1 MSWMKRCFV
10 CYYHEIILKGK
21 NRAFFERRLK
31 ENVEK
36 ALAGLPYRSIRR
48 LSGRILVEL
57 VPDSPVEEVG
67 ARLQKV
73 FGLVFC
79 CPAWKSTQK
88 MEQLQEDLWSLVQTR
103 EFDTFKIDSRRANK
117 KYPLNSQQM
126 NEHLG
131 AIIGERSGQ
140 RVRLEQPDLTC
151 YVDIVE
157 DYAFLYF
164 EKLKGALGLPLSSS
178 GKVVV
183 LLSGGIDS
191 PVAAYKVMKR
201 GCRAIFVHFH
211 SLPHT
216 TPESLDKVRLLV
228 SILNEYQYGSK
239 TYMIP
244 FADAQ
249 RQVVAFTPL
258 ETRVIL
264 YRRIMMRLAESIAR
278 REGAHALV
286 TGDSIGQVASQ
297 TLENLRAISDAT
309 QFPIFRPLIG
319 EDKEEIVAVARRIG
333 TFETSILPHDDCCS
347 LFVPKHPET
356 RARLD
361 GIRRVEGELDIDKIV
376 GDALSE
382 MKIEK
387 TEFKPQLEPQV
398 TTP

>member
-1 MSWMKRCFV
+1 MKRCFV
-10 CYYHEIILKGK
+10 CYSHEIILKRK

-57 VPDSPVEEVG
+57 VPDSPVEEMG

-103 EFDTFKIDSRRANK
+103 EFDTYKIDSRRANK

-264 YRRIMMRLAESIAR
+264 YRRIMMRLAEAIAR

-319 EDKEEIVAVARRIG
+319 DDKEEIVAVARRIG

-387 TEFKPQLEPQV
+387 TEFQPQLEPQM

>member
-1 MSWMKRCFV
+1 MKRCFV
-10 CYYHEIILKGK
+10 CYFHEIILKRK

-36 ALAGLPYRSIRR
+36 ALAGLPYASIRR

-57 VPDSPVEEVG
+57 VPDSPIEEVG

-73 FGLVFC
+73 FGLVYC
-79 CPAWKSTQK
+79 CPAWSSVQN
-88 MEQLQEDLWSLVQTR
+88 MDQLQEDLWSLVQSQ

-131 AIIGERSGQ
+131 AVVGERSAK

-164 EKLKGALGLPLSSS
+164 EKLRGGLGLPVSSS

-216 TPESLDKVRLLV
+216 TPESLEKVRQLVALL
-228 SILNEYQYGSK
+228 NDYQYRSK

-249 RQVVAFTPL
+249 RQVVAFTP
-258 ETRVIL
+258 EGTRVIL
-264 YRRIMMRLAESIAR
+264 YRRIMMRLAEVIAR

-286 TGDSIGQVASQ
+286 TGDAIGQVASQ
-297 TLENLRAISDAT
+297 TLENIRAISDAT
-309 QFPIFRPLIG
+309 QLPILRPLIG

-333 TFETSILPHDDCCS
+333 TFETSILPHEDCCS

-356 RARLD
+356 RARLE
-361 GIRRVEGELDIDKIV
+361 GIRRIEGELDIEKIV

-387 TEFKPQLEPQV
+387 TEFHAHLEPEV

>member
-1 MSWMKRCFV
+1 MDRCFV
-10 CYYHEIILKGK
+10 CYYHEIILKRK

-36 ALAGLPYRSIRR
+36 ALVGLPYLSIRR

-73 FGLVFC
+73 FGLASC
-79 CPAWKSTQK
+79 CPAWKSTQN
-88 MEQLQEDLWSLVQTR
+88 MDQLQEDLWSLVQTR
-103 EFDTFKIDSRRANK
+103 EFDTYKIDSRRANK

-131 AIIGERSGQ
+131 AVIGKLSGQ

-164 EKLKGALGLPLSSS
+164 EKLRGGLGLPVSSS

-216 TPESLDKVRLLV
+216 TPEALAKVRRLV
-228 SILNEYQYGSK
+228 SILTDYQYGSK

-249 RQVVAFTPL
+249 RQVVAYTPV
-258 ETRVIL
+258 ETRVIM
-264 YRRIMMRLAESIAR
+264 YRRIMMRLAEVVAR
-278 REGAHALV
+278 RESAHALV

-297 TLENLRAISDAT
+297 TLENLGAVSDAIH
-309 QFPIFRPLIG
+309 FPIFRPLIG
-319 EDKEEIVAVARRIG
+319 EDKEEIVTVARRIG
-333 TFETSILPHDDCCS
+333 TFETSILPHDDCCT

-361 GIRRVEGELDIDKIV
+361 GIRRVESELDIEKIV

-387 TEFKPQLEPQV
+387 TEYRFHMEPQM

>member
-1 MSWMKRCFV
+1 MKRCFV
-10 CYYHEIILKGK
+10 CYYHEIILKRK

-36 ALAGLPYRSIRR
+36 ALAGLPYASIRR

-67 ARLQKV
+67 SHLQKV
-73 FGLVFC
+73 FGLASC
-79 CPAWKSTQK
+79 CPAWMSVQN
-88 MEQLQEDLWSLVQTR
+88 MEQLQEDLWSLVQSR
-103 EFDTFKIDSRRANK
+103 VFDTFKIDSRRANK

-131 AIIGERSGQ
+131 AILGERSKK

-157 DYAFLYF
+157 DHAFLYF
-164 EKLKGALGLPLSSS
+164 EKLKGGLGLPVSSS

-216 TPESLDKVRLLV
+216 TPESIDKVRLLV
-228 SILNEYQYGSK
+228 SMLNEYQYGSK
-239 TYMIP
+239 TFMIP

-249 RQVVAFTPL
+249 RQVVAFTPAK
-258 ETRVIL
+258 TRVIL
-264 YRRIMMRLAESIAR
+264 YRRIMMRLAEAIAR
-278 REGAHALV
+278 REGAYALV

-297 TLENLRAISDAT
+297 TLENLQAVSDAT
-309 QFPIFRPLIG
+309 NCLILRPLVG

-333 TFETSILPHDDCCS
+333 TFEISILPHDDCCS

-361 GIRRVEGELDIDKIV
+361 GIRRVEEELDIETIV
-376 GDALSE
+376 EDALSR

-387 TEFKPQLEPQV
+387 TEFHPKMEPPV
-398 TTP
+398 PTPKVH

>member
-1 MSWMKRCFV
+1 
-10 CYYHEIILKGK
+10 
-21 NRAFFERRLK
+21 
-31 ENVEK
+31 
-36 ALAGLPYRSIRR
+36 
-48 LSGRILVEL
+48 
-57 VPDSPVEEVG
+57 
-67 ARLQKV
+67 
-73 FGLVFC
+73 
-79 CPAWKSTQK
+79 

-103 EFDTFKIDSRRANK
+103 KFDTYKIDSRRANK

-131 AIIGERSGQ
+131 AFIGKLSGQ

-157 DYAFLYF
+157 DHAFLYF
-164 EKLKGALGLPLSSS
+164 EKLKGGLGLPVSSS

-216 TPESLDKVRLLV
+216 TPESLDKVRRLV
-228 SILNEYQYGSK
+228 SILTDYQYGSK

-249 RQVVAFTPL
+249 RQVVAFTPV

-264 YRRIMMRLAESIAR
+264 YRRIMMRLAEVVAR

-297 TLENLRAISDAT
+297 TLENLRAVSDAT
-309 QFPIFRPLIG
+309 HFPIFRPLIG
-319 EDKEEIVAVARRIG
+319 EDKEEIVTVARRIG

-361 GIRRVEGELDIDKIV
+361 GIRRVEGELDIEKIV

-387 TEFKPQLEPQV
+387 TEYQFQMETQM

>member
-1 MSWMKRCFV
+1 M
-10 CYYHEIILKGK
+10 
-21 NRAFFERRLK
+21 
-31 ENVEK
+31 ENVK
-36 ALAGLPYRSIRR
+36 KSLSGLPYHSVRR
-48 LSGRILVEL
+48 LSGRIMVEL
-57 VPDSPVEEVG
+57 VSDSPLEQIG
-67 ARLQKV
+67 KRLQKV

-79 CPAWKSTQK
+79 CPAWISVQK
-88 MEQLQEDLWSLVQTR
+88 MEQLQEDLWKLVRLQQ
-103 EFDTFKIDSRRANK
+103 FDTFKIASRRGDK
-117 KYPLNSQQM
+117 KYPINSQQM

-131 AIIGERSGQ
+131 AIVAERSGK

-164 EKLKGALGLPLSSS
+164 EKLRGGKGLPVSSS
-178 GKVVV
+178 GKVIV

-228 SILNEYQYGSK
+228 SKLNEYQYGSK
-239 TYMIP
+239 TYMLP
-244 FADAQ
+244 FANAQ
-249 RQVVAFTPL
+249 RQVVAFTPV

-264 YRRIMMRLAESIAR
+264 YRRIMMRLAEAIAR
-278 REGAHALV
+278 KEGAHALV

-297 TLENLRAISDAT
+297 TLENLRAVSDAV
-309 QFPIFRPLIG
+309 QLPVLRPLIG
-319 EDKEEIVAVARRIG
+319 EDKEEIIAVARRIG

-356 RARLD
+356 RARVD
-361 GIRRVEGELDIDKIV
+361 GIRRIEGELDVNQIM

-387 TEFKPQLEPQV
+387 TIFQSKMESEL
-398 TTP
+398 TTH

>member
-1 MSWMKRCFV
+1 MKRCFV
-10 CYYHEIILKGK
+10 CYFHEIILKRK

-36 ALAGLPYRSIRR
+36 ALAGLPYASIRR

-57 VPDSPVEEVG
+57 VPDSPIEEVG

-73 FGLVFC
+73 FGLVYC
-79 CPAWKSTQK
+79 CPAWSSVQN
-88 MEQLQEDLWSLVQTR
+88 MDQLQEDLWSLVQSQ

-131 AIIGERSGQ
+131 AVVGERSAK

-164 EKLKGALGLPLSSS
+164 EKLRGGLGLPVSSS

-216 TPESLDKVRLLV
+216 TPEALEKVRQLVALL
-228 SILNEYQYGSK
+228 NDYQYRSK

-249 RQVVAFTPL
+249 RQVVAFTP
-258 ETRVIL
+258 EGTRVIL
-264 YRRIMMRLAESIAR
+264 YRRIMMRLAEVIAR

-286 TGDSIGQVASQ
+286 TGDAIGQVASQ
-297 TLENLRAISDAT
+297 TLENIRAISDAT
-309 QFPIFRPLIG
+309 QLPILRPLIG

-333 TFETSILPHDDCCS
+333 TFETSILPHEDCCS

-356 RARLD
+356 RARLE
-361 GIRRVEGELDIDKIV
+361 GIRRIEGELDIEKIV

-387 TEFKPQLEPQV
+387 TEFHAHLEPEV

>member
-1 MSWMKRCFV
+1 MSWMKRCFI

-103 EFDTFKIDSRRANK
+103 EFDTYKIDSRRANK

-319 EDKEEIVAVARRIG
+319 EDKEEIIAVARRIG

-387 TEFKPQLEPQV
+387 TEFQPQLEPQV

>member
-1 MSWMKRCFV
+1 MKRYFV
-10 CYYHEIILKGK
+10 CYFHEIILKRK

-36 ALAGLPYRSIRR
+36 ALAGLPYASIRR

-57 VPDSPVEEVG
+57 VPDSPIEEVG

-73 FGLVFC
+73 FGLVYC
-79 CPAWKSTQK
+79 CPAWSSVQN
-88 MEQLQEDLWSLVQTR
+88 MDQLQEDLWSLVQSQ

-131 AIIGERSGQ
+131 AVVGERSAK

-164 EKLKGALGLPLSSS
+164 EKLRGGLGLPVSSS

-216 TPESLDKVRLLV
+216 TPESLEKVRQLVALL
-228 SILNEYQYGSK
+228 NDYQYRSK

-249 RQVVAFTPL
+249 RQVVAFTP
-258 ETRVIL
+258 EGTRVIL
-264 YRRIMMRLAESIAR
+264 YRRIMMRLAEVIAR

-286 TGDSIGQVASQ
+286 TGDAIGQVASQ
-297 TLENLRAISDAT
+297 TLENIRAISDAT
-309 QFPIFRPLIG
+309 QLPILRPLIG

-333 TFETSILPHDDCCS
+333 TFETSILPHEDCCS

-356 RARLD
+356 RARLE
-361 GIRRVEGELDIDKIV
+361 GIRRIEGELDIEKIV

-387 TEFKPQLEPQV
+387 TEFHAHLEPEV

>member
-1 MSWMKRCFV
+1 MKRCFI

-103 EFDTFKIDSRRANK
+103 EFDTYKIDSRRANK

-319 EDKEEIVAVARRIG
+319 EDKEEIIAVARRIG

-387 TEFKPQLEPQV
+387 TEFQPQLEPQV

>member
-1 MSWMKRCFV
+1 MKRCFV
-10 CYYHEIILKGK
+10 CYFHEIILKRK

-36 ALAGLPYRSIRR
+36 ALAGLPYASIRR

-57 VPDSPVEEVG
+57 VPDSPIEEVG

-73 FGLVFC
+73 FGLVYC
-79 CPAWKSTQK
+79 CPAWSSVQN
-88 MEQLQEDLWSLVQTR
+88 MDQLQEDLWSLVQSQ

-131 AIIGERSGQ
+131 AVVGERSAK

-164 EKLKGALGLPLSSS
+164 EKLRGGLGLPVSSS
-178 GKVVV
+178 GTVVV

-216 TPESLDKVRLLV
+216 TPEALEKVRQLVALL
-228 SILNEYQYGSK
+228 NDYQYRSK

-249 RQVVAFTPL
+249 RQVVAFTP
-258 ETRVIL
+258 EGTRVIL
-264 YRRIMMRLAESIAR
+264 YRRIMMRLAEVIAR

-286 TGDSIGQVASQ
+286 TGDAIGQVASQ
-297 TLENLRAISDAT
+297 TLENIRAISDAT
-309 QFPIFRPLIG
+309 QLPILRPLIG

-333 TFETSILPHDDCCS
+333 TFETSILPHEDCCS

-356 RARLD
+356 RARLE
-361 GIRRVEGELDIDKIV
+361 GIRRIEGELDIEKIV

-387 TEFKPQLEPQV
+387 TEFHAHLEPEV

>member
-1 MSWMKRCFV
+1 MKRCFV
-10 CYYHEIILKGK
+10 CYFHEIILKRK

-36 ALAGLPYRSIRR
+36 ALAGLPYALIRR

-57 VPDSPVEEVG
+57 VPDSPIEEVG

-73 FGLVFC
+73 FGLVYC
-79 CPAWKSTQK
+79 CPAWSSVQN
-88 MEQLQEDLWSLVQTR
+88 MDQLQEDLWSLVQSQ

-131 AIIGERSGQ
+131 AVVGERSAK

-164 EKLKGALGLPLSSS
+164 EKLRGGLGLPVSSS

-216 TPESLDKVRLLV
+216 TPESLEKVRQLVALL
-228 SILNEYQYGSK
+228 NDYQYRSK

-249 RQVVAFTPL
+249 RQVVAFTP
-258 ETRVIL
+258 EGTRVIL
-264 YRRIMMRLAESIAR
+264 YRRIMMRLAEVIAR

-286 TGDSIGQVASQ
+286 TGDAIGQVASQ
-297 TLENLRAISDAT
+297 TLENIRAISDAT
-309 QFPIFRPLIG
+309 QLPILRPLIG

-333 TFETSILPHDDCCS
+333 TFETSILPHEDCCS

-356 RARLD
+356 RARLE
-361 GIRRVEGELDIDKIV
+361 GIRRIEGELDIEKIV

-387 TEFKPQLEPQV
+387 TEFHAHLEPEV

>member
-1 MSWMKRCFV
+1 MKRCFV
-10 CYYHEIILKGK
+10 CYFHEIILKRK

-36 ALAGLPYRSIRR
+36 ALAGLPYDSIRR

-57 VPDSPVEEVG
+57 VPDSPIEEVG

-73 FGLVFC
+73 FGLVYC
-79 CPAWKSTQK
+79 CPAWSSVQS
-88 MEQLQEDLWSLVQTR
+88 MDQLQEDLWSLVQSQ
-103 EFDTFKIDSRRANK
+103 EFETFKIDSRRANK

-131 AIIGERSGQ
+131 AVVGERSAK

-157 DYAFLYF
+157 DYAFLFF
-164 EKLKGALGLPLSSS
+164 EKLRGGLGLPVSSS

-216 TPESLDKVRLLV
+216 TPESLEKVRQLVALL
-228 SILNEYQYGSK
+228 NDYQYRSK

-249 RQVVAFTPL
+249 RQVVAFTP
-258 ETRVIL
+258 EGTRVIL
-264 YRRIMMRLAESIAR
+264 YRRIMMRLAEVIAR

-286 TGDSIGQVASQ
+286 TGDAIGQVASQ
-297 TLENLRAISDAT
+297 TLENIRAISDAT
-309 QFPIFRPLIG
+309 QLPILRPLIG
-319 EDKEEIVAVARRIG
+319 EDKEEIVNVARRIG
-333 TFETSILPHDDCCS
+333 TFETSILPHEDCCS

-356 RARLD
+356 RARLE
-361 GIRRVEGELDIDKIV
+361 GIRRIEGELDIENIV
-376 GDALSE
+376 GHALSE

-387 TEFKPQLEPQV
+387 TQFHALLEPEV

>member
-1 MSWMKRCFV
+1 MKRCFV
-10 CYYHEIILKGK
+10 CYYHEIILKRK
-21 NRAFFERRLK
+21 NRAFFERRLS
-31 ENVEK
+31 ENVKK
-36 ALAGLPYRSIRR
+36 ALTGLPYHSIRR
-48 LSGRILVEL
+48 LSGRILIEL
-57 VPDSPVEEVG
+57 VPDSPVEEVSS
-67 ARLQKV
+67 RLQKV
-73 FGLVFC
+73 FGLAVC
-79 CPAWKSTQK
+79 CPAWMSVQN
-88 MEQLQEDLWSLVQTR
+88 MDQLQEDLWSQVENR

-131 AIIGERSGQ
+131 AVIGERSKKK
-140 RVRLEQPDLTC
+140 VRLKQPDLTC
-151 YVDIVE
+151 YVDIVQ
-157 DYAFLYF
+157 DFAFLYF
-164 EKLKGALGLPLSSS
+164 ERRKGGLGLPSSSS

-216 TPESLDKVRLLV
+216 TPESLNKVRLLV
-228 SILNEYQYGSK
+228 SMLNEYQYTSK

-244 FADAQ
+244 FAEAQ
-249 RQVVAFTPL
+249 RQVVAFTPV

-264 YRRIMMRLAESIAR
+264 YRRIMMRMAEAIAR
-278 REGAHALV
+278 KEGAQALV

-297 TLENLRAISDAT
+297 TLENLRAVSDAT
-309 QFPIFRPLIG
+309 LFPILRPLIG

-361 GIRRVEGELDIDKIV
+361 GIRRVEGELDIEAIV
-376 GDALSE
+376 GDALSKME
-382 MKIEK
+382 IEK
-387 TEFKPQLEPQV
+387 TEFPSLAEPRV
-398 TTP
+398 PTLKVH

>member
-1 MSWMKRCFV
+1 MKRCFV
-10 CYYHEIILKGK
+10 CYFHEIILKRK
-21 NRAFFERRLK
+21 NRAFFERHLK

-36 ALAGLPYRSIRR
+36 ALAGLPYDSIRR

-73 FGLVFC
+73 FGLVYC
-79 CPAWKSTQK
+79 CPAWSSVQH
-88 MEQLQEDLWSLVQTR
+88 MEQLQEDLWSLVQSR

-131 AIIGERSGQ
+131 AVVGERSAK

-157 DYAFLYF
+157 DYAFLFF
-164 EKLKGALGLPLSSS
+164 EKLRGGMGLPMSSS
-178 GKVVV
+178 GRVVV

-216 TPESLDKVRLLV
+216 TPESLEKVRKLVALL
-228 SILNEYQYGSK
+228 NDYQYRSK

-249 RQVVAFTPL
+249 RQVVAFTP
-258 ETRVIL
+258 EKTRVIL
-264 YRRIMMRLAESIAR
+264 YRRIMMRLAEAIAR
-278 REGAHALV
+278 RERAHALV
-286 TGDSIGQVASQ
+286 TGDAIGQVASQ
-297 TLENLRAISDAT
+297 TLENIRAISDAI
-309 QFPIFRPLIG
+309 QLPVLRPLIG
-319 EDKEEIVAVARRIG
+319 DDKEEIVAVARRIG

-356 RARLD
+356 RARLE
-361 GIRRVEGELDIDKIV
+361 GIRKIEGELDIEKIV
-376 GDALSE
+376 GNALSE

-387 TEFKPQLEPQV
+387 TEFHSHMEAELA
-398 TTP
+398 TP

>member
-1 MSWMKRCFV
+1 MKRCFV
-10 CYYHEIILKGK
+10 CYFHEIILKRK

-36 ALAGLPYRSIRR
+36 ALAGLAYDSIRR

-73 FGLVFC
+73 FGLVYC
-79 CPAWKSTQK
+79 CPAWSSVQH
-88 MEQLQEDLWSLVQTR
+88 MEQLQEDLWSLVQSR

-131 AIIGERSGQ
+131 AVVGERSAK
-140 RVRLEQPDLTC
+140 RVCLEQPDLTC

-157 DYAFLYF
+157 DYAFLFF
-164 EKLKGALGLPLSSS
+164 EKLRGGMGLPMSSS
-178 GKVVV
+178 GRVVV

-216 TPESLDKVRLLV
+216 TPESLEKVRKLVALL
-228 SILNEYQYGSK
+228 NDYQYRSK

-249 RQVVAFTPL
+249 RQVVAFTP
-258 ETRVIL
+258 EKTRVIL
-264 YRRIMMRLAESIAR
+264 YRRIMMRLAEAIAR
-278 REGAHALV
+278 RERAHALV
-286 TGDSIGQVASQ
+286 TGDAIGQVASQ
-297 TLENLRAISDAT
+297 TLENIRAISDAI
-309 QFPIFRPLIG
+309 QLPVLRPLIG
-319 EDKEEIVAVARRIG
+319 DDKEEIVAVARRIG

-356 RARLD
+356 RARLE
-361 GIRRVEGELDIDKIV
+361 GIRKIEGELDIEKIV
-376 GDALSE
+376 GNALSE

-387 TEFKPQLEPQV
+387 TEFHSHMEAELA
-398 TTP
+398 TP

>member
-1 MSWMKRCFV
+1 MKRCFV
-10 CYYHEIILKGK
+10 CYFHEIILKRK

-36 ALAGLPYRSIRR
+36 ALAGLPYASIRR

-57 VPDSPVEEVG
+57 VPDSPIEEVG

-73 FGLVFC
+73 FGLVYC
-79 CPAWKSTQK
+79 CPAWSSVQN
-88 MEQLQEDLWSLVQTR
+88 MDQLQEDLWSLVQSQ

-131 AIIGERSGQ
+131 AVVGERSAK
-140 RVRLEQPDLTC
+140 RVRLEQPDLTY

-164 EKLKGALGLPLSSS
+164 EKLRGGLGLPVSSS

-216 TPESLDKVRLLV
+216 TPEALEKVRQLVALL
-228 SILNEYQYGSK
+228 NDYQYRSK

-249 RQVVAFTPL
+249 RQVVAFTP
-258 ETRVIL
+258 EGTRVIL
-264 YRRIMMRLAESIAR
+264 YRRIMMRLAEVIAR

-286 TGDSIGQVASQ
+286 TGDAIGQVASQ
-297 TLENLRAISDAT
+297 TLENIRAISDAT
-309 QFPIFRPLIG
+309 QLPILRPLIG

-333 TFETSILPHDDCCS
+333 TFETSILPHEDCCS

-356 RARLD
+356 RARLE
-361 GIRRVEGELDIDKIV
+361 GIRRIEGELDIEKIV

-387 TEFKPQLEPQV
+387 TEFHAHLEPEV

>member
-1 MSWMKRCFV
+1 MKRCFV
-10 CYYHEIILKGK
+10 CYSHEIILKRK

-36 ALAGLPYRSIRR
+36 ALTGLPYASIRR

-57 VPDSPVEEVG
+57 VPDSPIDEVG
-67 ARLQKV
+67 SRLQKV

-79 CPAWKSTQK
+79 CPAWMSVQN
-88 MEQLQEDLWSLVQTR
+88 MEQLQEDLWSQVQSR

-131 AIIGERSGQ
+131 AVIGARSKQ

-164 EKLKGALGLPLSSS
+164 EKLRGGLGLPVSSS

-228 SILNEYQYGSK
+228 SMLNEYQYGSK

-244 FADAQ
+244 FANAQ
-249 RQVVAFTPL
+249 RQVVAFTPV

-264 YRRIMMRLAESIAR
+264 YRRIMMRLAEAIAR
-278 REGAHALV
+278 REGAHALI

-297 TLENLRAISDAT
+297 TLENLRAVSDAT
-309 QFPIFRPLIG
+309 QFPILRPLIG

-333 TFETSILPHDDCCS
+333 TFETSILPHEDCCS

-361 GIRRVEGELDIDKIV
+361 GIRRVEGELDMDTIV

-382 MKIEK
+382 MKIERIGYHS
-387 TEFKPQLEPQV
+387 PMDSQV
-398 TTP
+398 PTL

>member
-1 MSWMKRCFV
+1 MKRYFV
-10 CYYHEIILKGK
+10 CYFHEIILKRK

-36 ALAGLPYRSIRR
+36 ALAGLPYDSIRR

-57 VPDSPVEEVG
+57 VPDSPIEEVG

-73 FGLVFC
+73 FGLVYC
-79 CPAWKSTQK
+79 CPAWSSVQN
-88 MEQLQEDLWSLVQTR
+88 MDQLQEDLWSLVQSQ

-131 AIIGERSGQ
+131 AVVGERSAK

-164 EKLKGALGLPLSSS
+164 EKLRGGLGLPVSSS

-216 TPESLDKVRLLV
+216 TPEALEKVRQLVALL
-228 SILNEYQYGSK
+228 NDYQYRSK

-249 RQVVAFTPL
+249 RQVVAFTP
-258 ETRVIL
+258 EGTRVIL
-264 YRRIMMRLAESIAR
+264 YRRIMMRLAEVIAR

-286 TGDSIGQVASQ
+286 TGDAIGQVASQ
-297 TLENLRAISDAT
+297 TLENIRAISDAT
-309 QFPIFRPLIG
+309 QLPILRPLIG

-333 TFETSILPHDDCCS
+333 TFETSILPHEDCCS

-356 RARLD
+356 RARLE
-361 GIRRVEGELDIDKIV
+361 GIRRIEGELDIENIV
-376 GDALSE
+376 GNALSE

-387 TEFKPQLEPQV
+387 TEFHAHLEPEV